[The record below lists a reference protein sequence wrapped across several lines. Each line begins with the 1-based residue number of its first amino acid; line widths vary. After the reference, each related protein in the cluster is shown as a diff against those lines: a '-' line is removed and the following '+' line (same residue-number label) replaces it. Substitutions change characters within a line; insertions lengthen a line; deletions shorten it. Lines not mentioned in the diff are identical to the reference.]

1 MHYKTTVSALRD
13 AGFMLKTIVFAL
25 RDAGSIQKAIVFTHA
40 RFIIKVIVVALGM
53 QNPCRG

>member
-1 MHYKTTVSALRD
+1 MHYKTTVSVLGD

-40 RFIIKVIVVALGM
+40 GFIIKVIVVAFEM
-53 QNPCRG
+53 HNPCRG